1 MKSLKIEEVKNK
13 YKEGGLITWEKIWT
27 KKEVIEEIKNFI
39 ESQAEIIFAYIFG
52 SFVENETFNDIDL
65 AIYID
70 ENIISTRKIFYE
82 I

>member
-1 MKSLKIEEVKNK
+1 MGKDLN
-13 YKEGGLITWEKIWT
+13 

-39 ESQAEIIFAYIFG
+39 ESRAEIIFAYIFG

-82 I
+82 IELSNHVHFITR